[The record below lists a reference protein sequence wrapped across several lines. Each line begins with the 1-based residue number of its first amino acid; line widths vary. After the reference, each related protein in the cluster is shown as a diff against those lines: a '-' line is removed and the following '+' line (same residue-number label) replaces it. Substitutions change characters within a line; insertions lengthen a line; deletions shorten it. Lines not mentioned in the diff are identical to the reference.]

1 MRFGARMRPLDAL
14 LGSLRDCLD
23 RFPDKRRGLNTTYL
37 MGDIG
42 MAAFSVFF
50 LQSPSFLAHQRQF
63 EAGQAPSNATTLFG
77 IARIP
82 SDNHIRAML
91 DPASPARL
99 HLVFAAAIAQLR
111 QTDGGL
117 DMFRRLN
124 GRALIALDGTEYHGS
139 RKVHCRHCST
149 RLRGQDEI
157 AYYHSMLAA
166 TLVAPGHD
174 KVIPLEPA
182 FIAPQDGVEKQ
193 DCENAAAKR
202 WLAAH
207 GERYSA
213 VNTVYLGDDLFS
225 RQPLCQAVL
234 DAGGHFLFVCKP
246 TSHPLI
252 QEYLSGIDLPVIEQ
266 TVRRGTQRS
275 VHRYRWLPEVPVRDG
290 KDALR
295 VNWLEVE
302 IVNARGETT
311 YRNSFVTD
319 LPVAADTVVELAAC
333 GRARWKIE
341 NETFNVLKT
350 KGFNLEHSF
359 GHGKENLAAILVS
372 LNLLAFAI
380 HTVCDI
386 GDELWRAARAK
397 LGPRANF
404 FSKLAAI
411 TAYLVFPCVPL
422 LGRSAAHA
430 GLRKAAARAAV
441 SDRLR
446 RVDLD
451 RSAKDQVGR
460 PKVELLHRD
469 RTCPLAPATAIRF
482 IVDNPRPLR

>member
-1 MRFGARMRPLDAL
+1 MRPLDTL

-23 RFPDKRRGLNTTYL
+23 GFPDKRRGINTTYL

-63 EAGQAPSNATTLFG
+63 EAGHGRSNATGLFG
-77 IARIP
+77 LARIP
-82 SDNHIRAML
+82 SDNHIRDML
-91 DPASPARL
+91 DPASPALL
-99 HLVFAAAIAQLR
+99 HPVFAAALDQIR
-111 QTDGGL
+111 QIDGGL
-117 DMFRRLN
+117 DLFRRLD
-124 GRALIALDGTEYHGS
+124 GHVLIALDGTEYHGS
-139 RKVHCRHCST
+139 RKIHCPYCST
-149 RLRGQDEI
+149 RLRGKGAIE
-157 AYYHSMLAA
+157 YYHSMLAA

-182 FIAPQDGVEKQ
+182 FIAPQDGAEKQ

-207 GERYSA
+207 GQRYA
-213 VNTVYLGDDLFS
+213 ALDAVYLGDDLFS

-234 DAGGHFLFVCKP
+234 DAGGHFIFVCKP
-246 TSHPLI
+246 SSHPLI
-252 QEYLSGIDLPVIEQ
+252 EEYLTGVDLPMVEQ
-266 TVRRGTQRS
+266 TVGRGKQRF
-275 VHRYRWLPEVPVRDG
+275 VHRYRWLHDVPLRDG

-295 VNWLEVE
+295 VNWFAIE
-302 IVNARGETT
+302 IINARGETT

-319 LPVAADTVVELAAC
+319 LPVGAGTVAELAAC

-350 KGFNLEHSF
+350 KGYNLEHSF
-359 GHGKENLAAILVS
+359 GHGKQNLAAILVS

-397 LGPRANF
+397 LGPRSNF
-404 FSKLAAI
+404 FSKMAAI
-411 TAYLVFPCVPL
+411 TIYLIFPSWEDLLLTLAFAKPPPL
-422 LGRSAAHA
+422 
-430 GLRKAAARAAV
+430 
-441 SDRLR
+441 
-446 RVDLD
+446 
-451 RSAKDQVGR
+451 
-460 PKVELLHRD
+460 P
-469 RTCPLAPATAIRF
+469 P
-482 IVDNPRPLR
+482 